1 MGSRAEPRETD
12 HRSRSRDAAAFVGRE
27 REMEALLTGLED
39 ATSGRGRLFVL
50 AGEPGIGKSWL
61 VDELASA
68 ARMRG
73 FRTDWFE
80 PAPPFHIPFTTRA
93 SRGGILEV

>member
-1 MGSRAEPRETD
+1 
-12 HRSRSRDAAAFVGRE
+12 
-27 REMEALLTGLED
+27 MEALLNGLED

-50 AGEPGIGKSWL
+50 GGEPGIGKSWL

-73 FRTDWFE
+73 FRTDWF
-80 PAPPFHIPFTTRA
+80 AAGSSISLPFTTRA

>member
-50 AGEPGIGKSWL
+50 GGEPGIGKSWL

-73 FRTDWFE
+73 FRTDWFAAGSSISH
-80 PAPPFHIPFTTRA
+80 PVHN
-93 SRGGILEV
+93 SRLAGGILEV